1 MRVPSRV
8 SFGTIDNWGSF
19 GQVTPAPAVDP
30 VLAPLM
36 VGATPLADI
45 GSVRENRRRFIVKGS
60 ELASLG
66 PSGAYPGESETT
78 LVLYLYGAKAGQAEL
93 VLTAQVATEG
103 WSIVDTSLESAAYSV
118 PIVLP
123 SIPPIPIDDLSK
135 TTDLIDKAIADTNT
149 AIKAGD
155 YATALKVINGAKA
168 QAGAGQY
175 TTNILE
181 DMGLITSDGAQSFI
195 MLFLGYMDQA
205 DKLYNEIQNRGTLID
220 QFASGL
226 VDFVASTTVKIDS
239 IFNKD
244 VDAAKRIVLNFLAL
258 RQATYDSIKAIAGLS
273 PEQQNT
279 PQVQDELKLCNDRL
293 AQYNAVVAATERIA
307 GAHGLTLKAL
317 FGADTQLSALGIGP
331 GGLAIIG
338 IILQIALLVVFALP
352 SIMAPSLKQQRE
364 LNRQAEIDRLYVQ
377 TIQASSARG
386 EADAVALK
394 KGADMLKLMGA
405 FAPEDVEKFGP
416 KALPKIKEAIE
427 KGKEVEQD
435 AFKKALEAAGEGGTP
450 WSLIIGAALIIGL
463 IIYMKTRKQVDLPVS
478 KRR

>member
-19 GQVTPAPAVDP
+19 GQVTPAPAIDP

-36 VGATPLADI
+36 VGAAPLADI
-45 GSVRENRRRFIVKGS
+45 GSVRENRRRFIVKAS
-60 ELASLG
+60 DLASLG
-66 PSGAYPGESETT
+66 PSGTYPGESETT
-78 LVLYLYGAKAGQAEL
+78 LVLYLYGTKAGQAEL
-93 VLTAQVATEG
+93 VLTPQVATEG
-103 WSIVDTSLESAAYSV
+103 WSVVDASLESAAYSV

-123 SIPPIPIDDLSK
+123 TIPPIPIDDLSK
-135 TTDLIDKAIADTNT
+135 TTDLIDKAVTDTNT

-175 TTNILE
+175 STNILE

-205 DKLYNEIQNRGTLID
+205 DKLYNEIQNRGGLMD
-220 QFASGL
+220 QIASGL
-226 VDFVASTTVKIDS
+226 VDFIASTTVQIES
-239 IFNKD
+239 VFNKD
-244 VDAAKRIVLNFLAL
+244 VDAAKRIILNFLAL

-279 PQVQDELKLCNDRL
+279 PQIQDELKLCNDRL
-293 AQYNAVVAATERIA
+293 AQYNAVIATTERIA
-307 GAHGLTLKAL
+307 GAHGLTLKGL

-331 GGLAIIG
+331 AGLAIIG
-338 IILQIALLVVFALP
+338 IILQIALIIVFALP

-364 LNRQAEIDRLYVQ
+364 LQRQAEIDRIYVE
-377 TIQASSARG
+377 TIQQSKVKG
-386 EADAVALK
+386 DADAVALK
-394 KGADMLKLMGA
+394 KAADMMKLMGA

-416 KALPKIKEAIE
+416 KALPKINEAID
-427 KGKEVEQD
+427 KGKEVEKD
-435 AFKKALEAAGEGGTP
+435 AYKKALEEAGAGGTP
-450 WSLIIGAALIIGL
+450 WPLIIGAALIIGF
-463 IIYMKTRKQVDLPVS
+463 IIYMKTRKQVDLAS